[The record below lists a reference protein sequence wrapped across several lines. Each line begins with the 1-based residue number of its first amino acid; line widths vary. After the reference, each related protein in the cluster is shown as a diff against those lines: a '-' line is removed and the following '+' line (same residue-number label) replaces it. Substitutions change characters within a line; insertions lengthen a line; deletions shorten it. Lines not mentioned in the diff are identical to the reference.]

1 MELYDQH
8 SAQLDDLLT
17 ALAKTD
23 PKETR
28 RVQSAREDLQK
39 FKRQTSYKDLK
50 DRADAAVKASI
61 AQGAA
66 GFAAHFS
73 AVTAQATDLT
83 STFKAATKL
92 AKEGEEG
99 LVLNRINNFLERTI
113 KNVEAGK
120 EAVHALQNLGK
131 IDSNSAEVAIEKLE
145 AVVEAGKKLQE
156 ALKA

>member
-50 DRADAAVKASI
+50 DRADAAVKAW
-61 AQGAA
+61 
-66 GFAAHFS
+66 
-73 AVTAQATDLT
+73 V
-83 STFKAATKL
+83 
-92 AKEGEEG
+92 
-99 LVLNRINNFLERTI
+99 
-113 KNVEAGK
+113 
-120 EAVHALQNLGK
+120 
-131 IDSNSAEVAIEKLE
+131 
-145 AVVEAGKKLQE
+145 
-156 ALKA
+156 